1 MGPVSLSL
9 VIPVYRNEPNLEPLL
24 AELAKLKPR
33 LAGEMEVVF
42 VVDGSPDRCLDLLRQ
57 RLPSAPFQSQLVS
70 LSRNF
75 GSFSAIAAGLEA
87 GAGDYFGVLAAD
99 LQEPP
104 ELMVA
109 FHEILSRGEAD
120 IVFGCRERRSDPW
133 LSELFSRLFW
143 WLYGTFLVAEMPKG
157 GIDVFGCTRQVR
169 DSLLGCG
176 EADTNLIA
184 LLMWVGFRRKFV
196 PYERQPRAAG
206 KSAWTLR
213 KKIKYSLDSIFNFT
227 DLPIQ
232 LLLSVGAG
240 GIAVGMVFA
249 CILIFSR
256 VTGRITVPGYS
267 AIVLAIIF
275 FGSLTSLGLGIIG
288 QYLWLTLQNA
298 RKRPKYIV
306 ATAEQYPDRAES
318 DPASPAG
325 QSRSIPKFPR

>member
-1 MGPVSLSL
+1 MMPVPLAASLSL
-9 VIPVYRNEPNLEPLL
+9 VIPVYQNEPNLERLL
-24 AELAKLKPR
+24 SELASLKQR
-33 LAGEMEVVF
+33 LEGELEVVF
-42 VVDGSPDRCLDLLRQ
+42 VVDGSPDRSLHILRQ
-57 RLPSAPFQSQLVS
+57 RLPAAPFPSRLIS

-87 GAGDYFGVLAAD
+87 GSGDYFAVLAAD

-104 ELMVA
+104 ELIA
-109 FHEILSRGEAD
+109 EFHRILSRRQAD
-120 IVFGCRERRSDPW
+120 IVFGCRARRSDPW

-143 WLYGTFLVAEMPKG
+143 WVYGAFIVAEMPKG

-169 DSLLGCG
+169 DCLLSCT

-184 LLMWVGFRRKFV
+184 LLIWIGFRRMFV
-196 PYERQPRAAG
+196 PYDRQARTAG

-213 KKIKYSLDSIFNFT
+213 KKLKYSFDSIFNFT

-240 GIAVGMVFA
+240 GIAVGTVFA
-249 CILIFSR
+249 CVLIFSKL
-256 VTGRITVPGYS
+256 TGRIPVPGYS

-306 ATAEQYPDRAES
+306 ATAERYPE
-318 DPASPAG
+318 
-325 QSRSIPKFPR
+325 

>member
-1 MGPVSLSL
+1 MQSDPMPVSLSL
-9 VIPVYRNEPNLEPLL
+9 VIPVYKNEPNLERLL
-24 AELAKLKPR
+24 AELAKLRP
-33 LAGEMEVVF
+33 LLEAGMEVVF
-42 VVDGSPDRCLDLLRQ
+42 VVDGSPDRSLQFLRA
-57 RLPSAPFQSQLVS
+57 RLPGAPFPTRLLS

-87 GAGDYFGVLAAD
+87 GSGGYFAVLAAD

-104 ELMVA
+104 ELIVK
-109 FHEILSRGEAD
+109 FHQILSRGQAD
-120 IVFGCRERRSDPW
+120 IVFGCRAHRSDPW

-143 WLYGTFLVAEMPKG
+143 WLYGTFIVPEMPKG

-169 DSLLGCG
+169 DCLLGCT

-184 LLMWVGFRRKFV
+184 LLIWVGFRRMFV
-196 PYERQPRAAG
+196 PYDRQARTEG

-213 KKIKYSLDSIFNFT
+213 KKFKYSFDSIFNFT

-232 LLLSVGAG
+232 LLLSVGAA
-240 GIAVGMVFA
+240 GIAVGTVFA
-249 CILIFSR
+249 CVLIFSKL
-256 VTGRITVPGYS
+256 TGRIAVPGYS
-267 AIVLAIIF
+267 AIVLVIIF

-306 ATAEQYPDRAES
+306 ASAERYPE
-318 DPASPAG
+318 
-325 QSRSIPKFPR
+325 I